1 MKKVKTVETLVK
13 GAKKAKLKSKL
24 LAVASGIIAGL
35 MYKAGVEY
43 GSYATA
49 AQVASLVPEE
59 TDTESNE
66 KDTI

>member
-1 MKKVKTVETLVK
+1 MNKSKTVEILIK

-43 GSYATA
+43 GAYSTA
-49 AQVASLVPEE
+49 SRVASMMPEE
-59 TDTESNE
+59 DYKEEDENN
-66 KDTI
+66 

>member
-1 MKKVKTVETLVK
+1 MTKQKAVEILVK

-43 GSYATA
+43 GAYATA
-49 AQVASLVPEE
+49 SQVASLMPEE
-59 TDTESNE
+59 TTESNE
-66 KDTI
+66 DIN